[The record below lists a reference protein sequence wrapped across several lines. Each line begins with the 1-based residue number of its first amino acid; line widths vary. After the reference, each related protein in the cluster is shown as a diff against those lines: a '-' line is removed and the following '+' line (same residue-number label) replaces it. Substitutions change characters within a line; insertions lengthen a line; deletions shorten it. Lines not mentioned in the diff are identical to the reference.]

1 MDEIRPFAVVTGASS
16 GIGYYLARV
25 FAENG
30 YDLFVAADSEKINAV
45 LPDFETFNVEVQ
57 SLQVDLASY
66 EGVEEL
72 WIALDATGRDVD
84 AIAINAGIGVG
95 GDFARET
102 DLKEELKLIQLNVTS
117 TVHLAKRVLHQMV
130 ARDKGKILFTSSIA
144 GDMPTPLEAVY
155 GASKAFVQSFAQ
167 SLRSELEG
175 TGITITALQPG
186 PTDTNFFHRAGLDNT
201 EVGSTGKNTN
211 DPEEVARQ
219 GYKALMEGKDHVY
232 ASSLKTKLQGEIGKL
247 VPKSIKAEQHKK
259 MSKPKLVK
267 K

>member
-1 MDEIRPFAVVTGASS
+1 
-16 GIGYYLARV
+16 
-25 FAENG
+25 
-30 YDLFVAADSEKINAV
+30 
-45 LPDFETFNVEVQ
+45 
-57 SLQVDLASY
+57 
-66 EGVEEL
+66 
-72 WIALDATGRDVD
+72 
-84 AIAINAGIGVG
+84 
-95 GDFARET
+95 
-102 DLKEELKLIQLNVTS
+102 
-117 TVHLAKRVLHQMV
+117 MV

-144 GDMPTPLEAVY
+144 GDMATPLEAVY

-259 MSKPKLVK
+259 MAKPKLVK

>member
-117 TVHLAKRVLHQMV
+117 TVH
-130 ARDKGKILFTSSIA
+130 
-144 GDMPTPLEAVY
+144 
-155 GASKAFVQSFAQ
+155 
-167 SLRSELEG
+167 RSEE
-175 TGITITALQPG
+175 
-186 PTDTNFFHRAGLDNT
+186 RR
-201 EVGSTGKNTN
+201 VGKECRS
-211 DPEEVARQ
+211 
-219 GYKALMEGKDHVY
+219 
-232 ASSLKTKLQGEIGKL
+232 
-247 VPKSIKAEQHKK
+247 
-259 MSKPKLVK
+259 
-267 K
+267 